1 MSITLQAKDF
11 NIKNLYFLQKVK
23 NNVKQNS
30 QFSRLI
36 YSNDVFS
43 LKNIYIPF
51 TINNVQYKE
60 QFLKTN
66 IIFDEKQNNLEQIYT
81 IEKDILHHYI
91 ENSTEKL
98 IPSYC
103 ILNQCK
109 SNFIKIF
116 KNNLL
121 DTDNNTSITIYIKI
135 SGIWHTTNNIGLTYK
150 FI

>member
-1 MSITLQAKDF
+1 MSITLQSNNFD
-11 NIKNLYFLQKVK
+11 IKYLYFLQKVK

-30 QFSRLI
+30 YFSRLI

-66 IIFDEKQNNLEQIYT
+66 ILFDETKNSLEHLYK
-81 IEKDILHHYI
+81 IEKNILEHYMEHSN
-91 ENSTEKL
+91 ENL
-98 IPSYC
+98 VPSYC
-103 ILNQCK
+103 IYNQCK
-109 SNFIKIF
+109 SNYIKIF

-121 DTDNNTSITIYIKI
+121 SVDSKSITIYVKI
-135 SGIWHTTNNIGLTYK
+135 SGIWHTGTNIGLTYK